1 MANVREREK
10 IAREIEKTSESI
22 RKKHRALKT
31 GRIEEGIAL
40 DILNLLSSRCNFSST
55 APACA
60 LQKESRATTASKR
73 ERKEEEEQ
81 EKEGEEA
88 NEMFERSTT
97 LHKSNDRSHDHVQ
110 PITFTPRAKI
120 IPMIELL
127 ENVFGTTKN
136 SLSTKFKISCK
147 RRKMRYELAWARWG
161 KRSIIKQQGIQVHVI
176 APMMSITPKKQKKK
190 SGKGLPHAMT
200 LNDNAIDYKHWD
212 EPNELVDRLQL
223 LDASH
228 RALPTTR
235 GCRSSRNFA
244 KLKSEKQRE
253 KISPERCRFIEELHA
268 SARRNFPRR
277 RIIVRGYDDLW
288 QADVVEMR
296 PYSGFNRGH
305 HYILTVD
312 VLSKCAWAVP
322 LKSKGGSDT
331 ANAIARLLD
340 TVYSAIKIA
349 GPAKFKVGDSV
360 RVSKYKTIFEKSYM
374 PNWTTVFTI
383 VKVQRTNPVT
393 YLLEDILRIYRG
405 KSIAGAFNM
414 IQKLSVKMRNGSQK
428 IHHKQKEY
436 EKFHQKSRQCSS
448 HSLIAKVLFTKSFYK
463 YELHRATHPDVYLVE
478 KVLHRKG
485 DKVYVKWL
493 GFDGSHNS
501 WIHKNNVI

>member
-161 KRSIIKQQGIQVHVI
+161 KRWFGNKRFDMDDADNIIIDGVRY
-176 APMMSITPKKQKKK
+176 AGTP
-190 SGKGLPHAMT
+190 GL
-200 LNDNAIDYKHWD
+200 Y
-212 EPNELVDRLQL
+212 ELI
-223 LDASH
+223 
-228 RALPTTR
+228 
-235 GCRSSRNFA
+235 F
-244 KLKSEKQRE
+244 K
-253 KISPERCRFIEELHA
+253 
-268 SARRNFPRR
+268 
-277 RIIVRGYDDLW
+277 RIPD
-288 QADVVEMR
+288 
-296 PYSGFNRGH
+296 
-305 HYILTVD
+305 
-312 VLSKCAWAVP
+312 
-322 LKSKGGSDT
+322 
-331 ANAIARLLD
+331 
-340 TVYSAIKIA
+340 
-349 GPAKFKVGDSV
+349 
-360 RVSKYKTIFEKSYM
+360 
-374 PNWTTVFTI
+374 
-383 VKVQRTNPVT
+383 
-393 YLLEDILRIYRG
+393 DILYTEDDM
-405 KSIAGAFNM
+405 S
-414 IQKLSVKMRNGSQK
+414 
-428 IHHKQKEY
+428 
-436 EKFHQKSRQCSS
+436 
-448 HSLIAKVLFTKSFYK
+448 
-463 YELHRATHPDVYLVE
+463 
-478 KVLHRKG
+478 
-485 DKVYVKWL
+485 
-493 GFDGSHNS
+493 
-501 WIHKNNVI
+501 